1 MILFFHSTKVRPIH
15 NVATNVETVVYLA
28 AAKYWTV
35 SPYIS
40 QKSKRSH
47 ILQPQNLRPFRHVM
61 TKFETVP
68 YFAAAKFET
77 VLPCQ
82 DKV

>member
-1 MILFFHSTKVRPIH
+1 MILYFLSIKVRPFH
-15 NVATNVETVVYLA
+15 NVMTNFETVIYLA
-28 AAKYWTV
+28 AAKYGT
-35 SPYIS
+35 SYIS

-47 ILQPQNLRPFRHVM
+47 ILQPQNLRPFCHVR

>member
-1 MILFFHSTKVRPIH
+1 MIVYFHPTKVRTFH
-15 NVATNVETVVYLA
+15 NVAQNFETVIYLA
-28 AAKYWTV
+28 AAKYGTV

-40 QKSKRSH
+40 QKSKRSN

-68 YFAAAKFET
+68 YFAAAIFET
-77 VLPCQ
+77 VSPCQ